1 MKSFRQYIF
10 ESRLTES
17 KGEMY
22 GKVLELMNSPE
33 YRSYSHGFGNS
44 FWETIGHGVGT
55 VEIAKRRIFGN
66 ELAQKKPEL
75 FWYHKTKGV
84 ITHPAGNLLTHYNV
98 ESNLFNN
105 SSNPINRL
113 LDRESEDERI
123 DQKVVSEIGSMNNI
137 VGRGRIEH
145 RDDGTGFITYS
156 HIGGTSPSSVVRTL
170 ERRHPSYLVLD
181 HMGRML

>member
-1 MKSFRQYIF
+1 MKTFKQYIF

-22 GKVLELMNSPE
+22 GKVLELMSSPE
-33 YRSYSHGFGNS
+33 YRSYSRGFGNS
-44 FWETIGHGVGT
+44 FWETMGHGVGT

-98 ESNLFNN
+98 ESNLFHT
-105 SSNPINRL
+105 
-113 LDRESEDERI
+113 DHEDERV
-123 DQKVVSEIGSMNNI
+123 DQKIVSEIGSMNDI

-181 HMGRML
+181 HMGKML